1 MALANS
7 ILSQAVN
14 SMCSE
19 VHFEPMNG
27 GLILRFMQGGDL
39 MDETTLPAELTSM
52 LILCLKTIGGL
63 DTSVVD
69 KPQDQRIATSS
80 FGSEVQLRMT
90 SIPGEFGEMVAIS
103 LQ

>member
-7 ILSQAVN
+7 ILAQAVN
-14 SMCSE
+14 SSCSE
-19 VHFEPMNG
+19 VHFEPMTTG
-27 GLILRFMQGGDL
+27 IILRFMQGGEL
-39 MDETTLPAELTSM
+39 MDETTLPAELAGM

-63 DTSVVD
+63 DTSIVD
-69 KPQDQRIATSS
+69 RPQDKRIATSS
-80 FGSEVQLRMT
+80 FGDGVHMRMT